1 MITDGY
7 ETTSGDGDTS
17 RSYVTSAC
25 SASVRMVQASNHL
38 DTSATN
44 DSYDVPAADSCSK
57 CQSQDVENCQLK
69 LNILK
74 MEKELEK
81 KQRWNSFALKG

>member
-1 MITDGY
+1 MIADGH

-44 DSYDVPAADSCSK
+44 DSYDVPAANSCTK

-69 LNILK
+69 LNI
-74 MEKELEK
+74 
-81 KQRWNSFALKG
+81 